1 MNTKKVHNARR
12 REVVLAGLAGVS
24 AVLAGTSGSVLA
36 QNIERAGKI
45 DTVRKEAV
53 SSMIPGIAKVQLRES
68 TYQPGARTKSKMRN
82 AMICECTQGT
92 LEIAQDDH
100 PPFVAEVGRVWTC
113 DVGTIEITANNGSVP
128 GTMRVFDLL
137 KA

>member
-1 MNTKKVHNARR
+1 MKTTKVHNARR

-24 AVLAGTSGSVLA
+24 AVLAGTSGSALA

-45 DTVRKEAV
+45 DTVRKDAV

-68 TYQPGARTKSKMRN
+68 TYQAGARTKSKMRN

-92 LEIAQDDH
+92 LEITQDNH

-113 DVGTIEITANNGSVP
+113 DVGMIEITANNGSVP
-128 GTMRVFDLL
+128 ATMRVFDLL